1 MPVGADEPVG
11 ELSSASAS
19 RQRIAAS
26 SAPPD
31 EQQKCDTRRSFVSW
45 QANST
50 TRYGLPVLIDE
61 ASYIAMDRAELRC
74 ELRMTL
80 IVTCVSRSA

>member
-31 EQQKCDTRRSFVSW
+31 EQQKCDTDGFVSW